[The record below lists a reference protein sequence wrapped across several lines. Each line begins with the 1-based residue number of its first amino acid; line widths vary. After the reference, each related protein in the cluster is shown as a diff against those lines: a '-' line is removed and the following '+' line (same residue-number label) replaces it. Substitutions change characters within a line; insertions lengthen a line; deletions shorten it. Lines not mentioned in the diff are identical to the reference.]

1 MSPSSRA
8 EWVEISITKRILSSL
23 QGLRPRGRSG
33 LKSDDLVVVLP
44 DGQSPSS
51 RAEWVEIGCPFCT
64 SPGLSASPSSRA
76 EWVEITFTHDTAVE
90 KMSPSSRA
98 EWVEMPVSCNNH
110 WHIASPSSWAEW
122 VEIW

>member
-1 MSPSSRA
+1 MVVLFVP
-8 EWVEISITKRILSSL
+8 L
-23 QGLRPRGRSG
+23 QGFQRLRPRGRSG
-33 LKSDDLVVVLP
+33 LKLI
-44 DGQSPSS
+44 SS
-51 RAEWVEIGCPFCT
+51 SLFACT
-64 SPGLSASPSSRA
+64 TSSPSSRA